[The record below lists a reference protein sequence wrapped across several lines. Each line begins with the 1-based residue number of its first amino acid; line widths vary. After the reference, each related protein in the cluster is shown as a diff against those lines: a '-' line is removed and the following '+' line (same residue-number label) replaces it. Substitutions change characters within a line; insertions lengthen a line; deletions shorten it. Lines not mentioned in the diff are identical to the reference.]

1 LEIREVKVKITKKFT
16 HYWFVIVSVLSFLA
30 GWGMLAHSLKPVTAS
45 QTTTVQAVALP
56 TLAPIQVFGTG
67 DVTTRGTS
75 NGLNLIVPP
84 NNQSSAGFPL
94 LRTGGS

>member
-1 LEIREVKVKITKKFT
+1 MKITKKFT

-45 QTTTVQAVALP
+45 QTTTVNNVALP
-56 TLAPIQVFGTG
+56 TLAPIQAFGTG
-67 DVTTRGTS
+67 GVTTSGTGT
-75 NGLNLIVPP
+75 GLNLIVPS
-84 NNQSSAGFPL
+84 NNQSNAGFPL

>member
-1 LEIREVKVKITKKFT
+1 MKITKKFT

-45 QTTTVQAVALP
+45 QTTATTNSSALP
-56 TLAPIQVFGTG
+56 TLPPIQAFGAG
-67 DVTTRGTS
+67 IGNS
-75 NGLNLIVPP
+75 GSLNLVAPS
-84 NNQSSAGFPL
+84 NSQSTVGFPR

>member
-1 LEIREVKVKITKKFT
+1 MKIAKKFT

-45 QTTTVQAVALP
+45 QTTAINTSSLPALP
-56 TLAPIQVFGTG
+56 PIQAFGPGTG
-67 DVTTRGTS
+67 TS
-75 NGLNLIVPP
+75 SGLNLITPSTS
-84 NNQSSAGFPL
+84 QSNVGFPR